1 MPRFRVVLIEPLH
14 DGNIGA
20 IARAMKNFGLDELVL
35 VRPCAIGEE
44 ATKRAMHAND
54 VLTNAK
60 RVFTEEEALKGVDFV
75 AATSGI
81 CTSNEKRFSRI
92 AMPPKEFAEKVK
104 DVEGTIAL
112 LFGREDFGL
121 DKELIRRCDFLI
133 TIPANPEYTIMNI
146 SHAAAVVFYELFA
159 SNVVKWEPR
168 KATEL
173 ETEKLHE
180 YFAML
185 LDLIEYPKHKKT
197 KTKVMFRRLV
207 ARSAPSTWEFHTL
220 MGILNDTMR
229 NLSDGEVPK
238 RRKKN
243 GGRPPKLR

>member
-14 DGNIGA
+14 DGNVGA

-44 ATKRAMHAND
+44 ALKRSMHAKD
-54 VLTNAK
+54 VLDGAG

-81 CTSNEKRFSRI
+81 STSNEKRFSRI
-92 AMPPKEFAEKVK
+92 SMSPREFGEKVK
-104 DVEGTIAL
+104 DVEGTVAL
-112 LFGREDFGL
+112 MFGREDFGL
-121 DKELIRRCDFLI
+121 DKELIRRSDFLI
-133 TIPANPEYTIMNI
+133 TVPANPEYTVMNI

-159 SNVVKWEPR
+159 ANITKWEPR
-168 KATEL
+168 KATDV

-180 YFAML
+180 YFATL
-185 LDLIEYPKHKKT
+185 LDLIDYPQHKKT
-197 KTKVMFRRLV
+197 KTKVMFRRMI

-220 MGILNDTMR
+220 MGVLNDAIR
-229 NLSDGEVPK
+229 ECSDGELPKK
-238 RRKKN
+238 RRKN
-243 GGRPPKLR
+243 GGRPSKLR